1 MDEDDSYGDEY
12 SQSLERVKVESEES
26 SLEDDDFDF
35 LTSEKFFEQM
45 SLFKPP
51 AFGGDSHPA
60 KSIK

>member
-1 MDEDDSYGDEY
+1 
-12 SQSLERVKVESEES
+12 LERVKVESEES

>member
-35 LTSEKFFEQM
+35 LTSEKFF
-45 SLFKPP
+45 
-51 AFGGDSHPA
+51 
-60 KSIK
+60 

>member
-1 MDEDDSYGDEY
+1 MHENEQNQDEIICD
-12 SQSLERVKVESEES
+12 VC
-26 SLEDDDFDF
+26 LEDDDFDF

-51 AFGGDSHPA
+51 AFGGDSNPA